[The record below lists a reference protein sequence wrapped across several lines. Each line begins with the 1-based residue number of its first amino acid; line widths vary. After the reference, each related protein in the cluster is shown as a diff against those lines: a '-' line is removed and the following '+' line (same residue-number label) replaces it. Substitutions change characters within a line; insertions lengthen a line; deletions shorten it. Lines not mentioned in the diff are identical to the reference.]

1 MGMVARIRTTMDT
14 RPMTTRI
21 DPGLLTLA
29 QWMSPAFPTGSFA
42 FSHGIETAV
51 SKGWVRD
58 AGSLQ
63 AWLEDCLTEGS
74 AHSDAIWLRL
84 AHDAVDPRE
93 VDAIARTYAV
103 SRERLREAERQGA
116 AFTVTVNAVW
126 DFELP
131 DMLMPVAV
139 GAASAR
145 AGLDQDATLGLYLH
159 TFVANLVSAAMR
171 LAPIGQT
178 SGQAIILHLHGLCVE
193 IVERSRGKTEEDI
206 FSNAFLSDIAAMR
219 HETLQPRLFQS

>member
-1 MGMVARIRTTMDT
+1 MGTVARIHTTTDI
-14 RPMTTRI
+14 RPMTTPI
-21 DPGLLTLA
+21 DPGLLTLT
-29 QWMSPAFPTGSFA
+29 QWLSPAFPTGSFA

-51 SKGWVRD
+51 SEGWIRD

-63 AWLEDCLTEGS
+63 AWLEDCLREGS

-84 AHDAVDPRE
+84 AHDAVDPLE
-93 VDAIARTYAV
+93 VDATARTYAV

-116 AFTVTVNAVW
+116 AFTMAVNAVW
-126 DFELP
+126 DFDLP

-159 TFVANLVSAAMR
+159 AFVANLVSAAMR

-178 SGQAIILHLHGLCVE
+178 SGQAIILLLQDLCLE
-193 IVERSRGKTEEDI
+193 IVERTRGKTEEDI